1 MLKSIFKILPFF
13 LLVLSLRGYGQ
24 ELEDFIPEEKH
35 FPISVYGAVEI
46 GNFALSRILEDVDFR
61 ELTADVQVKNFLL
74 SADLGY
80 AALYQTEEYHHYSN
94 KGNYLRVGLDYN
106 FIKDRHN
113 PNIIFGGFRYCV
125 ATFDENI
132 DFSTYNAVEGITL
145 WPEERTQMNQ
155 SGISGSWGEL
165 VAGMKVDIFKG
176 FHMGLTCRYKILAS
190 DDRNDTFSNYYIPG
204 YGKRTGNSNWGISYY
219 VGYRLR
225 IKK

>member
-1 MLKSIFKILPFF
+1 MLRFISKIFSF
-13 LLVLSLRGYGQ
+13 LLVLLSLTTRAQ
-24 ELEDFIPEEKH
+24 EIEDFIPEEKH
-35 FPISVYGAVEI
+35 FPVSVYGAVEL

-61 ELTADVQVKNFLL
+61 ELTADLQVKNFLL

-80 AALYQTEEYHHYSN
+80 AALYQNEPFHQYSG
-94 KGNYLRVGLDYN
+94 KGNYLRIGLDYN

-113 PNIIFGGFRYCV
+113 PHIIFGGFRYCV
-125 ATFDENI
+125 ARFDENVT
-132 DFSTYNAVEGITL
+132 FSSYNAIEGVTL
-145 WPEERTQMNQ
+145 WPEESTQLNQ

-165 VAGMKVDIFKG
+165 VAGMKVDVFKG

-190 DDRNDTFSNYYIPG
+190 AARDDTFSNYYIPG
-204 YGKRTGNSNWGISYY
+204 YGKQTGNSNWGISYY